1 MNSKYIKPPAKEK
14 TCIASVRITQAQ
26 KERITHLNFNL
37 SAFIRDKLDE
47 ELGGTQPPPIAAIP
61 MPPVAYEIP
70 AYNYSQIKQVMLTLN
85 KLEQRLVKAQS
96 YFGIELIYNTYT
108 LIDYLEVKKVNVAA
122 LYNGDLDLDQRAMEL
137 FTFLT
142 DRRLDPEK
150 IKEGFAAMQAQERLI

>member
-1 MNSKYIKPPAKEK
+1 MAKEK
-14 TCIASVRITQAQ
+14 IEFSPYTPTRAFEEIA
-26 KERITHLNFNL
+26 
-37 SAFIRDKLDE
+37 D
-47 ELGGTQPPPIAAIP
+47 
-61 MPPVAYEIP
+61 
-70 AYNYSQIKQVMLTLN
+70 QIKQVMLTLN